1 MDSTPKQEGG
11 SSRRSPFDLIMNQLR
26 RKKPF
31 METNVRSPV
40 TRFFRS
46 SENDKSQGAAMP
58 ETKETEEQ
66 RSTRPDA
73 ETMETTVAVTEE
85 SQPVDSEIDSV
96 AGWRKV
102 KQFMQKMG
110 KKPSSKNVNLNNC
123 GLTAT
128 DIVEL
133 ATMMPHLTDLEEL
146 DISWNDF
153 IGGTLKPLTLHLQH
167 VSRLK
172 VLKLSSCR
180 LTADDIMALGEGL
193 ESLPNLEELDLSW
206 NSDIGGNLSPL
217 TLKIQEGCPLKILR
231 LTDCDLTAED
241 GKSLAKTLYRVPNL
255 EVLDLSI
262 NKNIGSSLRL
272 IAEELRNA
280 SRLSVLNLQMC
291 GLKQDGIR
299 ALGAA
304 FQSVFELKK
313 LNLSC
318 NKEAGGG
325 FKEAAAQ
332 LVNLK
337 QLRVLDLRQCSVT
350 DADMAAL
357 TQVIPLLSSLQVL
370 DLSSNRNIGGSSQ
383 PLFSRLRF
391 LPKLKSVLINNCALT
406 ESSFQALT
414 ETVPHLPELETLDL
428 SWNKCVCGNLKLLLK
443 TIESV
448 PALRVLRLSSCN
460 MLADDL
466 AALAAMSQAG
476 HLSKLQTLDLTYN
489 GTIGDEGWT
498 MFFKGLKGLKE
509 LSELD
514 ISLRPSTCQDCGLWF
529 SDLLLCLTQLSGLTE
544 LGMERW
550 ILTSSQKERLECFN
564 KENKR
569 SIQFQYYNSTPVSV
583 NVA

>member
-414 ETVPHLPELETLDL
+414 
-428 SWNKCVCGNLKLLLK
+428 
-443 TIESV
+443 
-448 PALRVLRLSSCN
+448 
-460 MLADDL
+460 
-466 AALAAMSQAG
+466 AMSQAG

>member
-1 MDSTPKQEGG
+1 
-11 SSRRSPFDLIMNQLR
+11 
-26 RKKPF
+26 
-31 METNVRSPV
+31 
-40 TRFFRS
+40 
-46 SENDKSQGAAMP
+46 
-58 ETKETEEQ
+58 
-66 RSTRPDA
+66 
-73 ETMETTVAVTEE
+73 EE

-406 ESSFQALT
+406 ESSFQALSMCCYRYSGLRT
-414 ETVPHLPELETLDL
+414 IGVKEFAISGLANIKRILNNLL
-428 SWNKCVCGNLKLLLK
+428 INIILYFLRNKS
-443 TIESV
+443 T
-448 PALRVLRLSSCN
+448 SSGSHDIYF
-460 MLADDL
+460 L
-466 AALAAMSQAG
+466 LAAMSQAG

-569 SIQFQYYNSTPVSV
+569 SIQFQYYNST
-583 NVA
+583 